1 MSKKKIIVAA
11 VITGLVLIAAGIY
24 TYIVFFGSTEAH
36 TAEIRL
42 NGEVIRTI
50 DLRTAPDETFTV
62 EGENG
67 WNTVTIKGGEISIT
81 EASCPDKV
89 CVNHGPLHSEYLPI
103 VCLPNKL
110 EISLK

>member
-1 MSKKKIIVAA
+1 MSKKKIIIAA
-11 VITGLVLIAAGIY
+11 VIAVLVLIAAGIY
-24 TYIVFFGSTEAH
+24 TYIAFFGETEAH
-36 TAEIRL
+36 TAEIKL
-42 NGEVIRTI
+42 NGEVIHTI

-62 EGENG
+62 ESENG
-67 WNTVTIKGGEISIT
+67 WNAVCVQDGEIFVT

-103 VCLPNKL
+103 ICLPNKL